1 MFWGVFTPFHN
12 HHRKHVICGGATEY
26 KPGRKRG
33 ERPSTF
39 FRTQQVGAETTY
51 SLEEVR
57 ALQPRTTLYP
67 EGSALLPGR
76 GRGHNTNSG
85 GKWVDGLSIGKQA
98 APLAHACDVC
108 VVRVWGAR
116 ACGAEGTCGEWNG
129 CQRVGPDT
137 ALRGVSG
144 GRGLRRRA
152 EGGVANGPSPSGLA
166 KRRASCTL
174 PPAASTHV
182 LLRAHPATAPE
193 ETLGRPPQYPQE
205 VRVPEAGAAT
215 CSGPLEGK
223 GGVRGFCP

>member
-1 MFWGVFTPFHN
+1 V
-12 HHRKHVICGGATEY
+12 GGRSEY
-26 KPGRKRG
+26 G
-33 ERPSTF
+33 E
-39 FRTQQVGAETTY
+39 GA
-51 SLEEVR
+51 
-57 ALQPRTTLYP
+57 
-67 EGSALLPGR
+67 
-76 GRGHNTNSG
+76 
-85 GKWVDGLSIGKQA
+85 
-98 APLAHACDVC
+98 LARACDVC

>member
-1 MFWGVFTPFHN
+1 
-12 HHRKHVICGGATEY
+12 
-26 KPGRKRG
+26 
-33 ERPSTF
+33 
-39 FRTQQVGAETTY
+39 
-51 SLEEVR
+51 
-57 ALQPRTTLYP
+57 
-67 EGSALLPGR
+67 
-76 GRGHNTNSG
+76 
-85 GKWVDGLSIGKQA
+85 VDGLSIGKQA

-193 ETLGRPPQYPQE
+193 GTLGRPPQCSPKRCGCRRPAPQRA
-205 VRVPEAGAAT
+205 VDHWR
-215 CSGPLEGK
+215 GK
-223 GGVRGFCP
+223 GGSGASARRDGGKGGKCGGAGACMYLCELSGAELIGKERETKKEWTFGPDAIWDRRGGLPPARPMLQARGARGASRAKGA